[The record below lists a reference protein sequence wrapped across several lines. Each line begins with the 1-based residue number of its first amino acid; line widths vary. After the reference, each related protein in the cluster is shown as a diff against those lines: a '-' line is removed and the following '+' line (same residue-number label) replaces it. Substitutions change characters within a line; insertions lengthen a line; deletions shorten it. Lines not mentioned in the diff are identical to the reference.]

1 MDATDTPL
9 TVRASAPSG
18 PYLHLDNRALIIYD
32 GRGVVMFPHGSYM
45 WLSETLKVLAVEKRA
60 TRQQGPNVFG
70 GFTHEDGSATLFAGT
85 VHHLVTVEVGAR
97 ELTEIAAKLER

>member
-9 TVRASAPSG
+9 TVKASAPSA

-32 GRGVVMFPHGSYM
+32 GRGVVMFPHGSFL
-45 WLSETLKVLAVEKRA
+45 WLSETLRVLGEERRA

-70 GFTHEDGSATLFAGT
+70 GFLHDDGRATLFAGT
-85 VHHLVTVEVGAR
+85 VHHLVTVEVGER
-97 ELTEIAAKLER
+97 ELAEVAAKLAR